1 MEDKQGFGNLQER
14 EQAILSSEIVHSLLH
29 AAKCQLVCMF
39 TAAFSMDRECF
50 LTMFKK
56 GFGVCLKGQY
66 KATLNRHK
74 LTIKK
79 SVCFVENCA
88 IEDAMLTMPQ
98 FLKFY
103 IDFVHFN
110 S

>member
-14 EQAILSSEIVHSLLH
+14 EQAILSCEIVHSLLH
-29 AAKCQLVCMF
+29 AAECQLVCMF
-39 TAAFSMDRECF
+39 TAAFSMEGECF

-56 GFGVCLKGQY
+56 GFGVCLEGQY

-79 SVCFVENCA
+79 KKSVCFVENCA
-88 IEDAMLTMPQ
+88 TEDAMLTMPG
-98 FLKFY
+98 FL
-103 IDFVHFN
+103 N
-110 S
+110 R